1 MEIPRYPNT
10 IDLSKAF
17 TIFKQ
22 ILVENILG
30 IILIT
35 VLCVIA
41 GLLYSFYSP
50 KTFESKMILQS
61 DILSESYSLKLAE
74 NLNTHIK
81 DGDFAFLAGQLNL
94 TADEANQLEEFRILS
109 ALTPMS
115 QQMDEKDKIIVVIS
129 VQVKDNAVLPKLQE
143 GIIAYFSNNEYIRKR
158 VIENRKKYEG
168 MIVALDTEIKRLDT
182 LKNKISKGNF
192 SGSRT
197 GEVSIVD
204 LSGLYEVAADLYE
217 KKFDFMNDLAT
228 VDSIQVIEGLTP
240 YGKPIWPKKS
250 VVLFTS
256 LMIAGALIL
265 VLLQFKASR
274 AKVVSANT

>member
-1 MEIPRYPNT
+1 MEIPRNPNT
-10 IDLSKAF
+10 IDLSKVFSA
-17 TIFKQ
+17 FKQ
-22 ILVENILG
+22 ALAENILG
-30 IILIT
+30 MLVITILC
-35 VLCVIA
+35 LAAGFLYIA
-41 GLLYSFYSP
+41 FSP
-50 KTFESKMILQS
+50 KTFESRMILQS

-81 DGDFAFLAGQLNL
+81 GEDVEFLAAQLGLSNAE
-94 TADEANQLEEFRILS
+94 ADMVEEFRILS

-129 VQVKDNAVLPKLQE
+129 VQVKDNSILPKLQE
-143 GIIAYFSNNEYIRKR
+143 GIIAYFSNNEYIKKR

-182 LKNKISKGNF
+182 LKNKISKGSFAN
-192 SGSRT
+192 SRA

-228 VDSIQVIEGLTP
+228 VDSIQVIEGLTS
-240 YGKPIWPKKS
+240 YSKPIWPKRS
-250 VVLFTS
+250 VILFTS
-256 LMIAGALIL
+256 LMVAVALIL
-265 VLLQFKASR
+265 VLLQFKASS
-274 AKVVSANT
+274 AKVKS

>member
-1 MEIPRYPNT
+1 MEIPRNPNT

-17 TIFKQ
+17 SSIKEA
-22 ILVENILG
+22 LAENILT
-30 IILIT
+30 IVVIT
-35 VLCVIA
+35 VLCLA
-41 GLLYSFYSP
+41 GGLLYILYSP

-74 NLNTHIK
+74 NLNDHIE
-81 DGDFAFLAGQLNL
+81 DDDTEFIASQLSLSIDEAGQLK
-94 TADEANQLEEFRILS
+94 EFRIIS

-115 QQMDEKDKIIVVIS
+115 QQMAEKEKIIVVIS
-129 VQVKDNAVLPKLQE
+129 VQVNNNSVLPKLQE
-143 GIIAYFSNNEYIRKR
+143 GIIAYFSNNEYIKKR

-182 LKNKISKGNF
+182 LKNKISKGSF
-192 SGSRT
+192 STSRA
-197 GEVSIVD
+197 GEISIVD

-240 YGKPIWPKKS
+240 YGKPVWPKKS
-250 VVLFTS
+250 VILFTS
-256 LMIAGALIL
+256 LMLALAAIL
-265 VLLQFKASR
+265 IVLQFKASSGR
-274 AKVVSANT
+274 VVATNS